1 MNSTSEALYYNV
13 PLVMI
18 PLTSDQPLVAN
29 RVQELGAG
37 ISLNKLNLSAT
48 DMREALSEV
57 LSNPFYK
64 QQACLIGESLRQ
76 SGGYKRAAEIIMSHM
91 AVITTI

>member
-13 PLVMI
+13 PMVMI

-37 ISLNKLNLSAT
+37 ITLNKHNLSAT
-48 DMREALSEV
+48 NLREALTEV
-57 LSNPFYK
+57 LHNSLYRR
-64 QQACLIGESLRQ
+64 QAYLIGESLRQ
-76 SGGYKRAAEIIMSHM
+76 AGGYKRVS
-91 AVITTI
+91 

>member
-1 MNSTSEALYYNV
+1 MEPLADQIPPNFIVLPYVAQLHMLQHTDVFITHAGMNSTSEALYYNV

-37 ISLNKLNLSAT
+37 ITLNKLNL
-48 DMREALSEV
+48 
-57 LSNPFYK
+57 
-64 QQACLIGESLRQ
+64 
-76 SGGYKRAAEIIMSHM
+76 
-91 AVITTI
+91 AVPLN